1 MILGSRTQTRLA
13 SHSQR
18 RHILSTDDRPNL
30 CPTVWQEQRLAWF
43 VRQGYEVV
51 DAVLSHLAVEQF
63 FEELEVEPQIT
74 ISVLIRRYKVAT
86 FNLSVQHFQP
96 EREATWPVNILHY
109 RAAMV
114 ALPDETRDNCANQI
128 VAACDYSV
136 GREERLV
143 CD

>member
-1 MILGSRTQTRLA
+1 MLG
-13 SHSQR
+13 
-18 RHILSTDDRPNL
+18 
-30 CPTVWQEQRLAWF
+30 F

-74 ISVLIRRYKVAT
+74 ISVLIRRYKVTT
-86 FNLSVQHFQP
+86 FSLSVQHFQP

-114 ALPDETRDNCANQI
+114 ALPDETQEDCANQI
-128 VAACDYSV
+128 VAACGYPV
-136 GREERLV
+136 GRE
-143 CD
+143 